1 MVKKKKEA
9 LVSIITPLY
18 NSEKYISE
26 TIESVLNQTYKNW
39 EMLIV
44 DDCSKDDGVK
54 IVNEYILKDKRIKL
68 FKNKKNLGGAETRN
82 EAIKKAEGKYIAF
95 LDSDDL
101 WKKEKLIL
109 QIEFMEKNE
118 YAFTYTQYERID
130 EGGERLKLL
139 SKIPKTI
146 TYKQMLKI
154 NPIGCL
160 TAIYNQEKLG
170 KIYLPDIKIGQD
182 FALWLEILK
191 ISKLGYGL
199 EENLAS
205 YRYRIS
211 SLSKNKKKKLF
222 CIWKIYREY
231 NNQNIFNSLIYIFF
245 NIVYSKFNLKMKKI
259 S

>member
-1 MVKKKKEA
+1 ME
-9 LVSIITPLY
+9 
-18 NSEKYISE
+18 
-26 TIESVLNQTYKNW
+26 
-39 EMLIV
+39 
-44 DDCSKDDGVK
+44 
-54 IVNEYILKDKRIKL
+54 
-68 FKNKKNLGGAETRN
+68 
-82 EAIKKAEGKYIAF
+82 
-95 LDSDDL
+95 
-101 WKKEKLIL
+101 KEKLIL